1 MKKILKFSLF
11 DIGNSVFPIF
21 VLSILTSNYF
31 IKHIAVDAQTGSAL
45 WQMTIGLAG
54 LALSFVIPVIGS
66 ISDQRLNCHK
76 RCLRIFTFA
85 CIASISLFYFVLPT
99 PNHLYFALALLFI
112 SLFTYE
118 ASSTFYNATLKE
130 LGDSGAIS
138 KVSHIGWGAGYFGG
152 FIIIMIILKFF
163 ATPDNLLKITTEDQ
177 LNIRLAHIACALWF
191 LIFAIP
197 LMMSNFNQQISKKV
211 DFSVISKIQK
221 TIFANGLTN
230 TGRFL
235 IARVLY
241 ADGLVVAIAGLG
253 IFASSV
259 INLSF
264 KELLILAL
272 IGNVLGG
279 IGCFSVAFLKIPDK
293 KILMISLMVISIV
306 VLLMAMSINKIHFM
320 TLVGIGTFFA
330 GPLQSASRSI
340 MSNLMPHESQGIGFG
355 LFTASGKI
363 TAFVGPLLSAI
374 LTFYISQRV
383 GYGFSAV
390 LLMLGLIILLKVKT
404 E

>member
-1 MKKILKFSLF
+1 MKKVLNFSLF
-11 DIGNSVFPIF
+11 DIGNSVFPVF
-21 VLSILTSNYF
+21 VLSILTPSYF
-31 IKHIAVDAQTGSAL
+31 IRYIAVDAQIGSAL
-45 WQMTIGLAG
+45 WQMTIGLSG
-54 LALSFVIPVIGS
+54 LVLSFVIPIIGNM
-66 ISDQRLNCHK
+66 SDQRLNCHRK
-76 RCLRIFTFA
+76 CLRAFTFA
-85 CIASISLFYFVLPT
+85 CILSISLFYFILPT

-112 SLFTYE
+112 TLFTYE
-118 ASSTFYNATLKE
+118 ASNTFYNASLKE
-130 LGDSGAIS
+130 IGIGGAIS
-138 KVSHIGWGAGYFGG
+138 KISHISWGAGYFGG
-152 FIIIMIILKFF
+152 FVIIIIILKFF

-177 LNIRLAHIACALWF
+177 LNIRIAHIACALWF

-197 LMMSNFNQQISKKV
+197 LMMSNFNQQIPKKAN
-211 DFSVISKIQK
+211 FNVISTIQK
-221 TIFANGLTN
+221 TIFSHGLTN

-264 KELLILAL
+264 NELLLLAL
-272 IGNVLGG
+272 IGNVVGG

-293 KILMISLMVISIV
+293 KILMISLMVLSIV
-306 VLLMAMSINKIHFM
+306 VVLMAMSSNKIYFII
-320 TLVGIGTFFA
+320 LVSIGTFFA

-374 LTFYISQRV
+374 LTFYVSQRV

>member
-1 MKKILKFSLF
+1 LKKVISFSLY

-31 IKHIAVDAQTGSAL
+31 IKHIAVDAQFGSAL

-54 LALSFVIPVIGS
+54 LALSFVIPAIGNF
-66 ISDQRLNCHK
+66 SDQRFNCHK
-76 RCLRIFTFA
+76 RCLKVFTFA

-99 PNHLYFALALLFI
+99 SNHLYFALALLFI

-118 ASSTFYNATLKE
+118 ASNTFYNATLKE

-138 KVSHIGWGAGYFGG
+138 KFSHIGWGAGYFGG
-152 FIIIMIILKFF
+152 FIIILIILKFF
-163 ATPDNLLKITTEDQ
+163 VLPDNLLKITTEDQ

-197 LMMSNFNQQISKKV
+197 LMMSNFNQQIPKKT
-211 DFSVISKIQK
+211 DINIISKIQK
-221 TIFANGLTN
+221 TIFTNGLTN

-264 KELLILAL
+264 KELLLLAL

-279 IGCFSVAFLKIPDK
+279 IGCFGVAFVKIPDK

-306 VLLMAMSINKIHFM
+306 VVLMAISTNKIYFI

-340 MSNLMPHESQGIGFG
+340 MSNLMPHETQGLGFG

-390 LLMLGLIILLKVKT
+390 LLMLGLILLLKVKT

>member
-45 WQMTIGLAG
+45 WQMTIGSAG

-272 IGNVLGG
+272 IGNVSGG
-279 IGCFSVAFLKIPDK
+279 IGCFSVVFLKISNK

-306 VLLMAMSINKIHFM
+306 VLLMAMCINKIYFM

-390 LLMLGLIILLKVKT
+390 LLLLGLILLLKVKT

>member
-1 MKKILKFSLF
+1 MKKILNFSLY
-11 DIGNSVFPIF
+11 DVGNSVFPIF

-31 IKHIAVDAQTGSAL
+31 IKHIAVDAQIGSAL

-54 LALSFVIPVIGS
+54 LALSFVIPVIGNF
-66 ISDQRLNCHK
+66 SDQRLNCHK
-76 RCLRIFTFA
+76 RCLRIFTIA

-112 SLFTYE
+112 ALFTYE

-130 LGDSGAIS
+130 LGDSGTIS
-138 KVSHIGWGAGYFGG
+138 KISHIGWGAGYFGG

-211 DFSVISKIQK
+211 DFSFISTIKK
-221 TIFANGLTN
+221 TIFTNGLTN

-235 IARVLY
+235 IARILY

-264 KELLILAL
+264 KELLLLAL

-279 IGCFSVAFLKIPDK
+279 IGCFSSAFLKIPDK

-306 VLLMAMSINKIHFM
+306 VVLMAMSTNKIYFM

-340 MSNLMPHESQGIGFG
+340 MSILMPHESQGIGFG

-390 LLMLGLIILLKVKT
+390 LLLLGLLLMLKVKT

>member
-130 LGDSGAIS
+130 FGDRGAIS

-163 ATPDNLLKITTEDQ
+163 ATPDNLLKISTEDQ

-197 LMMSNFNQQISKKV
+197 LMISNFNQQISKKV
-211 DFSVISKIQK
+211 DFSVISKIKK

-279 IGCFSVAFLKIPDK
+279 IGCFSIAVLKIPDK

>member
-1 MKKILKFSLF
+1 MKKVLSFSLY

-31 IKHIAVDAQTGSAL
+31 IKHIAVDAQIGSAL

-54 LALSFVIPVIGS
+54 LALSFVIPAIGNF
-66 ISDQRLNCHK
+66 SDQRFNCHK
-76 RCLRIFTFA
+76 RCLKVFTFG

-118 ASSTFYNATLKE
+118 ASNTFYNATLKE

-138 KVSHIGWGAGYFGG
+138 KFSHIGWGAGYFGG
-152 FIIIMIILKFF
+152 FIIILIILKFF
-163 ATPDNLLKITTEDQ
+163 ALPDNLLKITTEDQ

-197 LMMSNFNQQISKKV
+197 LMMSNFNQQISKMA
-211 DFSVISKIQK
+211 DFNILSTIQK
-221 TIFANGLTN
+221 TIFTNGLTN

-264 KELLILAL
+264 KELLLLAL
-272 IGNVLGG
+272 IGNIVGG
-279 IGCFSVAFLKIPDK
+279 IGCFSSAFLKIPDK

-306 VLLMAMSINKIHFM
+306 VFLMAISTDKIYFI
-320 TLVGIGTFFA
+320 TLVSIGTFFA

-363 TAFVGPLLSAI
+363 TAFIGPLLSAI

-390 LLMLGLIILLKVKT
+390 LLLLGLILLLKVKT

>member
-1 MKKILKFSLF
+1 MKKVLNFSLY

-191 LIFAIP
+191 LIFALP

-363 TAFVGPLLSAI
+363 TAFVGPLFSAI

-390 LLMLGLIILLKVKT
+390 LLMLGLILLLKVKT

>member
-1 MKKILKFSLF
+1 MKKVLNFSLY

-31 IKHIAVDAQTGSAL
+31 IKHIAVDAQIGSAL

-54 LALSFVIPVIGS
+54 LALSFVIPAIGNF
-66 ISDQRLNCHK
+66 SDQRFNCHK
-76 RCLRIFTFA
+76 RCLTVFTFA

-118 ASSTFYNATLKE
+118 ASNTFYNTTLKE

-138 KVSHIGWGAGYFGG
+138 KFSHIGWGAGYFGG
-152 FIIIMIILKFF
+152 FIIILIILKFF
-163 ATPDNLLKITTEDQ
+163 AVPDNLLKITTEDQ

-197 LMMSNFNQQISKKV
+197 LMMSNFNQQISKKA
-211 DFSVISKIQK
+211 DFNIISTIQN
-221 TIFANGLTN
+221 TIFTNGLTN

-241 ADGLVVAIAGLG
+241 QDGLVVAIAGLG

-264 KELLILAL
+264 NELLLLAL

-279 IGCFSVAFLKIPDK
+279 IGCFSVAFLKMPDK
-293 KILMISLMVISIV
+293 KILMISLAVISIV
-306 VLLMAMSINKIHFM
+306 VLLMAMCTNKIYFM
-320 TLVGIGTFFA
+320 ALVGIGTFFA

-340 MSNLMPHESQGIGFG
+340 MSNLMPHESQGLGFG

-390 LLMLGLIILLKVKT
+390 LLVLGLILLLKVKT

>member
-1 MKKILKFSLF
+1 MKKILNFSLY
-11 DIGNSVFPIF
+11 DVGNSVFPIF

-31 IKHIAVDAQTGSAL
+31 IKHIAVEAQIGSAL

-54 LALSFVIPVIGS
+54 LALSFVIPVIGNF
-66 ISDQRLNCHK
+66 SDQRLNCHK

-130 LGDSGAIS
+130 FGDRGAIS

-211 DFSVISKIQK
+211 DFSFISTIKK
-221 TIFANGLTN
+221 TIFTNGLTN

-235 IARVLY
+235 VARILY

-264 KELLILAL
+264 KELLLLAL

-279 IGCFSVAFLKIPDK
+279 IGCFSSAFLKISDK
-293 KILMISLMVISIV
+293 KILMISLMAMSIV
-306 VLLMAMSINKIHFM
+306 VVLMAMSSNKIYFM
-320 TLVGIGTFFA
+320 ILVGIGTFFA

-340 MSNLMPHESQGIGFG
+340 MSILMPHESQGFGFG

-390 LLMLGLIILLKVKT
+390 LLLLGLLLMLKVKT

>member
-1 MKKILKFSLF
+1 MKKVLSFSLY

-31 IKHIAVDAQTGSAL
+31 IKHIAVDAQIGSAL

-54 LALSFVIPVIGS
+54 LALSFVIPAIGNF
-66 ISDQRLNCHK
+66 SDQRFNCHK
-76 RCLRIFTFA
+76 RCLKVFTFG

-118 ASSTFYNATLKE
+118 ASNTFYNATLKE

-138 KVSHIGWGAGYFGG
+138 KFSHIGWGAGYFGG
-152 FIIIMIILKFF
+152 FIIILIILKFF
-163 ATPDNLLKITTEDQ
+163 ALPDNLLKITTEDQ

-197 LMMSNFNQQISKKV
+197 LMMSNFNQQISKKA
-211 DFSVISKIQK
+211 DFNILSTIQK
-221 TIFANGLTN
+221 TIFTNGLTN

-264 KELLILAL
+264 KELLLLAL

-279 IGCFSVAFLKIPDK
+279 MGCFSVAFVKIPDK

-306 VLLMAMSINKIHFM
+306 VVLMAMSTNKIYFIF
-320 TLVGIGTFFA
+320 LVGIGTFFA

-340 MSNLMPHESQGIGFG
+340 MSNLMPHESQGLGFG

>member
-1 MKKILKFSLF
+1 MKKVLNFSLY

-21 VLSILTSNYF
+21 VLSFLTSNYF
-31 IKHIAVDAQTGSAL
+31 IKHIAVDAQIGSAL

-54 LALSFVIPVIGS
+54 LALSFVIPAIG
-66 ISDQRLNCHK
+66 IFSDQRFNFHK
-76 RCLRIFTFA
+76 RCLKVFTFA

-118 ASSTFYNATLKE
+118 ASNTFYNTTLKE

-138 KVSHIGWGAGYFGG
+138 KFSHIGWGAGYFGG
-152 FIIIMIILKFF
+152 FIIILIILKFF
-163 ATPDNLLKITTEDQ
+163 AAPDNLLKITTEDQ

-197 LMMSNFNQQISKKV
+197 LMMSNFNQQISKKA
-211 DFSVISKIQK
+211 DFNIISTIQN
-221 TIFANGLTN
+221 TIFTNGLTN

-264 KELLILAL
+264 NELLLLAL

-279 IGCFSVAFLKIPDK
+279 IGCFSVAFLKMPDK
-293 KILMISLMVISIV
+293 KILMISLAVISIV
-306 VLLMAMSINKIHFM
+306 VLLMAMCTNKIYFM
-320 TLVGIGTFFA
+320 FLVGIGTFFA

-340 MSNLMPHESQGIGFG
+340 MSNLMPHESQGLGFG

-390 LLMLGLIILLKVKT
+390 LLVLGLILLLKVKT

>member
-1 MKKILKFSLF
+1 MKKVLKFSLY
-11 DIGNSVFPIF
+11 DVGNSVFPIF

-31 IKHIAVDAQTGSAL
+31 IKHIAVDAQIGSAL

-66 ISDQRLNCHK
+66 ISDQHLNCHK

-118 ASSTFYNATLKE
+118 ASNTFYNATLKE

-138 KVSHIGWGAGYFGG
+138 KFSHIGWGAGYFGG
-152 FIIIMIILKFF
+152 FIIILIILKFF
-163 ATPDNLLKITTEDQ
+163 AVPDNLLKITTEDQ

-197 LMMSNFNQQISKKV
+197 LMMSNFNQQIPKKAN
-211 DFSVISKIQK
+211 FNVISTIQK
-221 TIFANGLTN
+221 TIFSHGLTN

-241 ADGLVVAIAGLG
+241 ADGLVVTIAGLG

-264 KELLILAL
+264 KELLLLAL

-306 VLLMAMSINKIHFM
+306 VVLMAISTNKIYFM

-340 MSNLMPHESQGIGFG
+340 MSNLMPHESQGLGFG

-390 LLMLGLIILLKVKT
+390 LLLLGFILLLKVKT

>member
-1 MKKILKFSLF
+1 MKKVISFSLY

-31 IKHIAVDAQTGSAL
+31 IKHIAVDAQFGSAL

-54 LALSFVIPVIGS
+54 LALSFVIPAIGNF
-66 ISDQRLNCHK
+66 SDQRFNCHK
-76 RCLRIFTFA
+76 RCLKVFTFA

-99 PNHLYFALALLFI
+99 SNHLYFALALLFI

-118 ASSTFYNATLKE
+118 ASNTFYNATLKE

-138 KVSHIGWGAGYFGG
+138 KFSHIGWGAGYFGG
-152 FIIIMIILKFF
+152 FIIILIILKFF
-163 ATPDNLLKITTEDQ
+163 VLPDNLLKITTEDQ

-197 LMMSNFNQQISKKV
+197 LMMSNFNQQIPKKT
-211 DFSVISKIQK
+211 DINIISKIQK
-221 TIFANGLTN
+221 TIFTNGLTN

-264 KELLILAL
+264 KELLLLAL

-279 IGCFSVAFLKIPDK
+279 IGCFGVAFVKIPDK

-306 VLLMAMSINKIHFM
+306 VVLMAISTNKIYFI

-340 MSNLMPHESQGIGFG
+340 MSNLMPHETQGLGFG

-390 LLMLGLIILLKVKT
+390 LLMLGLILLLKVKT

>member
-1 MKKILKFSLF
+1 MKKVISFSLY

-31 IKHIAVDAQTGSAL
+31 IKHIAVDAQFGSAL

-54 LALSFVIPVIGS
+54 LALSFVIPAIGNF
-66 ISDQRLNCHK
+66 SDQRFNCHK
-76 RCLRIFTFA
+76 RCLKVFTFA

-99 PNHLYFALALLFI
+99 SNHLYFALALLFI

-118 ASSTFYNATLKE
+118 ASNTFYNATLKE

-138 KVSHIGWGAGYFGG
+138 KFSHIGWGAGYFGG
-152 FIIIMIILKFF
+152 FIIILIILKFF
-163 ATPDNLLKITTEDQ
+163 VLPDNLLKITTEDQ

-197 LMMSNFNQQISKKV
+197 LMMSNFNQQIPKKT
-211 DFSVISKIQK
+211 DINIISKIQK
-221 TIFANGLTN
+221 TIFTNGLTN

-264 KELLILAL
+264 KELLLLAL

-279 IGCFSVAFLKIPDK
+279 IGCFGVAFVKIPDK

-306 VLLMAMSINKIHFM
+306 VVLMAISTNKIYFII
-320 TLVGIGTFFA
+320 LVGIGTFFA

-340 MSNLMPHESQGIGFG
+340 MSNLMPHETQGLGFG

-390 LLMLGLIILLKVKT
+390 LLMLGLILLLKVKT

>member
-1 MKKILKFSLF
+1 MKKVLNFSLY
-11 DIGNSVFPIF
+11 DIGNSVFPIL

-31 IKHIAVDAQTGSAL
+31 IKHIAVEAQIGSAL

-54 LALSFVIPVIGS
+54 LALSFVIPVIGNF
-66 ISDQRLNCHK
+66 SDQRLNCH
-76 RCLRIFTFA
+76 RTFLRILTIA

-99 PNHLYFALALLFI
+99 PNHIYFALALLFI
-112 SLFTYE
+112 ALFTYE

-130 LGDSGAIS
+130 LGGNRTIS
-138 KVSHIGWGAGYFGG
+138 KISHIGWGAGYFGG
-152 FIIIMIILKFF
+152 LIIIMIILKFF

-211 DFSVISKIQK
+211 DFSVVSAIKK
-221 TIFANGLTN
+221 TIFTNGLTN

-235 IARVLY
+235 IARILY

-264 KELLILAL
+264 KELLLLAL

-279 IGCFSVAFLKIPDK
+279 IGCFSSAFLKIPDK
-293 KILMISLMVISIV
+293 KILIISLMALSIV
-306 VLLMAMSINKIHFM
+306 VVLMAMSTNKIYFM
-320 TLVGIGTFFA
+320 ALVGIGTFFA

-340 MSNLMPHESQGIGFG
+340 MSILMPHESQGIGFG

-390 LLMLGLIILLKVKT
+390 LLLLGLLLMLKVKT

>member
-1 MKKILKFSLF
+1 MKKVFKFSLF
-11 DIGNSVFPIF
+11 DIGNSVFPVF
-21 VLSILTSNYF
+21 VLSILTPSYF
-31 IKHIAVDAQTGSAL
+31 IRYIAVDSQIGSAL
-45 WQMTIGLAG
+45 WQMTIGLSG
-54 LALSFVIPVIGS
+54 LVLSFVIPIIGNM
-66 ISDQRLNCHK
+66 SDQRLNCHRK
-76 RCLRIFTFA
+76 CLRIFTLA
-85 CIASISLFYFVLPT
+85 CILSISLFYFILPT

-112 SLFTYE
+112 TLFTYE
-118 ASSTFYNATLKE
+118 ASNTFYNASLKE
-130 LGDSGAIS
+130 IGIGGAIS
-138 KVSHIGWGAGYFGG
+138 KISHIGWGAGYFGG
-152 FIIIMIILKFF
+152 FVIIIIILKFF

-177 LNIRLAHIACALWF
+177 LNIRIAHIACALWF

-197 LMMSNFNQQISKKV
+197 LMMSNFNQQISKKA
-211 DFSVISKIQK
+211 DFDVISTIQK
-221 TIFANGLTN
+221 IIFSNGLTN

-264 KELLILAL
+264 KELLLLAL
-272 IGNVLGG
+272 IGNLVGG

-293 KILMISLMVISIV
+293 KILMISLMVLSIV
-306 VLLMAMSINKIHFM
+306 VVLMAMSSNKIYFM
-320 TLVGIGTFFA
+320 ILVSMGTFFA

-390 LLMLGLIILLKVKT
+390 LLLLGLILLLKVKT